1 MGLEDIELENVERI
15 ERLLVNQ
22 HGSLTTQLTRSINNI
37 KNNLRLYEV
46 GKETLDEINGIMY
59 AASLE
64 EDLKVVEMNIKQ
76 LSDTF
81 WD

>member
-1 MGLEDIELENVERI
+1 MSLEDIELENVERI
-15 ERLLVNQ
+15 ERLLISK
-22 HGSLTTQLTRSINNI
+22 HGNLSAQLVRSINNI

-46 GKETLDEINGIMY
+46 DK
-59 AASLE
+59 ASLDIVNDVMYRASITDDVKE
-64 EDLKVVEMNIKQ
+64 AEANIKQ